1 MNQTA
6 KPPGAPFHSAI
17 SQNSR
22 GSLPN
27 RASPMPA
34 SVASTSCS
42 RFSYSASS
50 RTKDRTSPASSGR
63 ARRMVRDI
71 DRSDRCS
78 YSHSYSYLGLDMR
91 VRVVAFEHEVF
102 IAERED
108 ILHRR
113 VDLHHRQGAPRTRQ
127 LQPRLLQMVRIQ
139 MRVAE
144 RMNEVAGLEAGDLGH
159 HHGQQRIGGDVEGHA
174 EKDIRRALIELA
186 R

>member
-6 KPPGAPFHSAI
+6 KPAGSPFHSAI

-27 RASPMPA
+27 RAAPMVS

-71 DRSDRCS
+71 DRSHRDS
-78 YSHSYSYLGLDMR
+78 YSHLGLDVRM
-91 VRVVAFEHEVF
+91 RVVAFEHEVL

-113 VDLHHRQGAPRTRQ
+113 
-127 LQPRLLQMVRIQ
+127 I
-139 MRVAE
+139 
-144 RMNEVAGLEAGDLGH
+144 
-159 HHGQQRIGGDVEGHA
+159 
-174 EKDIRRALIELA
+174 
-186 R
+186 